1 MSTVAVEVVYRGIFQ
16 KTLARNIVRTIVFA
30 ARKEGKI
37 GTAFGRYGDS
47 PERNGIP
54 AKQFAIVSDS
64 PEELEENLAV
74 YEARE
79 VDVTINVDDTMCKGI
94 ESWAWYGLQPI
105 NALTK
110 PGGTLIVTSRQ
121 EADALIEDIHQKDSA
136 YNLSIVPAT
145 TSFSGLWVYKDDH
158 TDVRILG
165 ALARVCPEL
174 VSLDSMLAALEDQDW
189 GGLKLTSARNSF
201 DRTTQRPVE
210 PGEGND
216 DTPFSFDLLGWRD
229 MEDGLVIRGI
239 DDATGFRGGSL
250 GESYDPI
257 NSPADGGEQ
266 GYQPTRNSVFKK
278 FSTRSMRPVINFE
291 TCIKCTLCWL
301 QCPDTCFDVTPDG
314 LYDANMEAC
323 CGCAVCE
330 AVCPVA
336 DCITMVNEA
345 EFNDNNSQWEHWT
358 RDKDG
363 YKKWMTQLIEV
374 QKAHDAD
381 SERSHGYHSPGKY
394 ESESESEV
402 ALTGDDD

>member
-54 AKQFAIVSDS
+54 AKQFAIVSDT

-74 YEARE
+74 YEAGE

-136 YNLSIVPAT
+136 FNLSIVPAT

-165 ALARVCPEL
+165 ALAKVCPEL

-210 PGEGND
+210 PARVTTTPPLPSSCSAGAPWKMVWSSGASKGPPASVAAPWVIATIPSTLRRTEG
-216 DTPFSFDLLGWRD
+216 SK
-229 MEDGLVIRGI
+229 
-239 DDATGFRGGSL
+239 AT
-250 GESYDPI
+250 
-257 NSPADGGEQ
+257 SPHA
-266 GYQPTRNSVFKK
+266 
-278 FSTRSMRPVINFE
+278 TRS
-291 TCIKCTLCWL
+291 
-301 QCPDTCFDVTPDG
+301 
-314 LYDANMEAC
+314 
-323 CGCAVCE
+323 
-330 AVCPVA
+330 
-336 DCITMVNEA
+336 
-345 EFNDNNSQWEHWT
+345 S
-358 RDKDG
+358 
-363 YKKWMTQLIEV
+363 
-374 QKAHDAD
+374 
-381 SERSHGYHSPGKY
+381 RSSAP
-394 ESESESEV
+394 
-402 ALTGDDD
+402 ARCDR

>member
-121 EADALIEDIHQKDSA
+121 AADALIEDIHQKDSA
-136 YNLSIVPAT
+136 YNLAIVPAS

-174 VSLDSMLAALEDQDW
+174 VSLDSMLAALEDQGW
-189 GGLKLTSARNSF
+189 AGLKLTSARNTH
-201 DRTTQRPVE
+201 DRIATRPVE

-216 DTPFSFDLLGWRD
+216 DEPFSFDLPGWTT
-229 MEDGLVIRGI
+229 MEEGLVIKGI
-239 DDATGFRGGSL
+239 ESGGGFRGGSL
-250 GESYDPI
+250 GEGYDAITTPS
-257 NSPADGGEQ
+257 NLPQ
-266 GYQPTRNSVFKK
+266 GYEPTRNSVFKK
-278 FSTRSMRPVINFE
+278 FSTRSMRPVINFD

-330 AVCPVA
+330 AVCPVP

-358 RDKDG
+358 QDKDG
-363 YKKWMTQLIEV
+363 YHKWMTDLIEV
-374 QKAHDAD
+374 QKEKDAT
-381 SERSHGYHSPGKY
+381 RSHGYHSPGVY
-394 ESESESEV
+394 ESESEV

>member
-121 EADALIEDIHQKDSA
+121 AADALIEDIHQKDSP
-136 YNLSIVPAT
+136 YNLAIVPAS

-174 VSLDSMLAALEDQDW
+174 VSLDSMLAALEDQGW
-189 GGLKLTSARNSF
+189 GGLKLTSARNTH
-201 DRTTQRPVE
+201 DRLATRPVE
-210 PGEGND
+210 PGEGSED
-216 DTPFSFDLLGWRD
+216 EPFSFDLPGWKS
-229 MEDGLVIRGI
+229 MEEGLVIRGVEGG
-239 DDATGFRGGSL
+239 TGFRGDALSEG
-250 GESYDPI
+250 YDPI
-257 NSPADGGEQ
+257 NSNAAGDTSYE
-266 GYQPTRNSVFKK
+266 PTRSAVFKK
-278 FSTRSMRPVINFE
+278 FSTRSMRPVINFD

-358 RDKDG
+358 QDKDS
-363 YKKWMTQLIEV
+363 YHKWMSDLIQV
-374 QKAHDAD
+374 QKEKDAT
-381 SERSHGYHSPGKY
+381 RSHGYHSPGTY
-394 ESESESEV
+394 EAESEAEV

>member
-121 EADALIEDIHQKDSA
+121 EADALIEDIHQKDTA
-136 YNLSIVPAT
+136 YNLAIVPAS

-174 VSLDSMLAALEDQDW
+174 VSLDSMLAALEDQGW
-189 GGLKLTSARNSF
+189 GGLKLTSARNTH
-201 DRTTQRPVE
+201 DRLSTRPVE
-210 PGEGND
+210 PGEGSED
-216 DTPFSFDLLGWRD
+216 EPFSFDLPGWKS
-229 MEDGLVIRGI
+229 MEEGLVIRGVEEG
-239 DDATGFRGGSL
+239 TGFRGVAQGD
-250 GESYDPI
+250 GYDPI
-257 NSPADGGEQ
+257 NSVADGSHGGFE
-266 GYQPTRNSVFKK
+266 PTRSAVFKK
-278 FSTRSMRPVINFE
+278 FSTRSMRPVINFD

-336 DCITMVNEA
+336 DCITMVNES

-358 RDKDG
+358 QDKEGYHRWMADLIQVQKDKDA
-363 YKKWMTQLIEV
+363 T
-374 QKAHDAD
+374 
-381 SERSHGYHSPGKY
+381 RSHGYHSPGTY
-394 ESESESEV
+394 EAESEV
-402 ALTGDDD
+402 AMAGDDD